1 MRVMGLVGFEER
13 VLGDVAAFETELSHL
28 DYPVHLEQ
36 MGYDIDKARIGDYYY
51 EEDALLLWLCR
62 CYEDRERCRLAV
74 DKFVDLEVDL
84 IVAMTPPALK
94 MALAATRESAVPIL
108 FTHVTYP
115 SLDADLRASMETGGR
130 VTGVRDVSLEVVEER
145 LALIDDVVPTPTTIH
160 SFYNPGRP
168 AAKAEAVALQE
179 AGVRLG
185 LDVELYAAR
194 SPREVKV
201 LLQELRTRNSH
212 AILRLADPSL
222 AGAAGLLG
230 AAAHEQC
237 IPYVAPTLEET
248 ERCNALFA
256 LEVGG
261 VGREAAALADRI
273 LKGTDPADLPIVPP
287 ERKTLAVNLQAAQDL
302 GLVVSPAVQERAQV
316 VMPARERTSLSG
328 RLLLA
333 LVAATAVLT
342 ATIVMASGLGPVQL
356 VTFTAG
362 VAVVLIVS
370 LWLVVRRSIIQP
382 IQRLTFTAERIG
394 AGELNVAIGDVRV
407 EDEIGILSRAL
418 RRMRSNLINSYAEL
432 EKMADSLER
441 RVDELTEAYRA
452 LRDTQLEL
460 ELASRR
466 IVEADDSARFAL
478 TTYIHDE
485 ILGLVDQLGTLA
497 ADLDSPALSELTGEM
512 DHGIRRLRYDLSVPI
527 LRNTAVELRRLVRET
542 LPEIYPE
549 AQEVLLSLDLAA
561 LERLPQLRP
570 ASAVLIYRFTQGAV
584 SNAFRHAEAGHIRIQ
599 ASRRDGE
606 LSLSV
611 SDDGRG
617 FDPGLVED
625 FIHQGHY
632 FFHDVQI
639 RAKQLEGSFSIH
651 SQPGTGT
658 RVEIVV
664 PVEEGVS

>member
-1 MRVMGLVGFEER
+1 MRVVGLVAFEER
-13 VLGDVAAFETELSHL
+13 VLGDVAAFATELGHL

-36 MGYDIDKARIGDYYY
+36 MAYDIDKARIGDYYY

-62 CYEDRERCRLAV
+62 CYEDRERCRLAI
-74 DKFVDLEVDL
+74 DKFVHLEVDL

-94 MALAATRESAVPIL
+94 MALAATRERAVPIL

-115 SLDADLRASMETGGR
+115 PLDAELRASMETHGG

-145 LALIDDVVPTPTTIH
+145 LALIDDVVPTPTTVH
-160 SFYNPGRP
+160 SFYNPDRP
-168 AAKAEAVALQE
+168 AAEAEALALQE

-185 LDVELYAAR
+185 RDVELYAAR
-194 SPREVKV
+194 SPGEVKV
-201 LLQELRTRNSH
+201 LLGELRARSSD
-212 AILRLADPSL
+212 AILRLTDPSL
-222 AGAAGLLG
+222 AAAAGLLG
-230 AAAHEQC
+230 AAAHEQY

-261 VGREAAALADRI
+261 VGRGASALADRI
-273 LKGTDPADLPIVPP
+273 LKGTHPAVLPIVAP
-287 ERKTLAVNLQAAQDL
+287 EQKTLAVNLQAAEDL
-302 GLVVSPAVQERAQV
+302 GLVVSPAVQQRAQV
-316 VMPARERTSLSG
+316 VMVARQRTSLSG

-333 LVAATAVLT
+333 LVAATALLT
-342 ATIVMASGLGPVQL
+342 ATIVMASRLDPVQL
-356 VTFTAG
+356 VTLTAG
-362 VAVVLIVS
+362 VALVLIIS

-394 AGELNVAIGDVRV
+394 AGELNVAIGDVGV
-407 EDEIGILSRAL
+407 EDEIGILARAL

-432 EKMADSLER
+432 EKMAESLEQ

-460 ELASRR
+460 ESANRR
-466 IVEADDSARFAL
+466 IVEADDSARFSL

-485 ILGLVDQLGTLA
+485 ILGLVDQLGALS
-497 ADLDSPALSELTGEM
+497 ADLDSPDLSELTNEM
-512 DHGIRRLRYDLSVPI
+512 DRGIRRLRYDLSVPI
-527 LRNTAVELRRLVRET
+527 LKSTGVELRRLVRET

-549 AQEVLLSLDLAA
+549 AQEIQLSLDLTP
-561 LERLPQLRP
+561 LDRLPQLRP
-570 ASAVLIYRFTQGAV
+570 ASAVLIYRFVQGAV
-584 SNAFRHAEAGHIRIQ
+584 SNAFRHAQASHIHIQ
-599 ASRRDGE
+599 ADRRDGE

-625 FIHQGHY
+625 FVHQGHY

-639 RAKQLEGSFSIH
+639 RAKQLEGSFSID
-651 SQPGTGT
+651 SQPGKGA
-658 RVEIVV
+658 RLEIVV
-664 PVEEGVS
+664 PVE